1 MAPAFGGDV
10 DRGWVYREVL
20 LPFWLL
26 RLGGSDT
33 SDQQSVSY
41 DRWSLALQ
49 PGRMCDVK
57 PKENPAAEGRFQSPE
72 VRRRQILDAATRL
85 AITDGL
91 ENTSI
96 ANVAE
101 AAGIAKGSIYLHYES
116 RHDLL
121 AGLQAD
127 LWRQM
132 LERPGEIITDEELTW
147 AAKLDAVVEHW
158 MRFEFD
164 RHDLYH
170 AVFHTVAT
178 DSDEPLVEARALL
191 GQLITAGT
199 DAGEFDLDGLD
210 HDVLLDFLLHGY
222 VGPCF
227 HHTDPERAVVNVQQ
241 LFRRT
246 VGATP

>member
-1 MAPAFGGDV
+1 M
-10 DRGWVYREVL
+10 
-20 LPFWLL
+20 
-26 RLGGSDT
+26 
-33 SDQQSVSY
+33 
-41 DRWSLALQ
+41 
-49 PGRMCDVK
+49 MCDVT
-57 PKENPAAEGRFQSPE
+57 PTEHPATEGRFQSPE
-72 VRRRQILDAATRL
+72 VRRRQILDAAARL
-85 AITDGL
+85 AVADGL

-96 ANVAE
+96 AKVAE

-132 LERPGEIITDEELTW
+132 LERPGEIIADEELTW
-147 AAKLDAVVEHW
+147 AVKLDAVVEHW

-178 DSDEPLVEARALL
+178 DSDEPLGEARALL
-191 GQLITAGT
+191 GQLVAAGAA
-199 DAGEFDLDGLD
+199 AGEFDLDGLD
-210 HDVLLDFLLHGY
+210 HDVVLEFLLHGY
-222 VGPCF
+222 IGPCF
-227 HHTDPERAVVNVQQ
+227 HHTDPETAVANVQQ

-246 VGATP
+246 VAATS

>member
-1 MAPAFGGDV
+1 MPSPTNG
-10 DRGWVYREVL
+10 E
-20 LPFWLL
+20 P
-26 RLGGSDT
+26 
-33 SDQQSVSY
+33 
-41 DRWSLALQ
+41 
-49 PGRMCDVK
+49 
-57 PKENPAAEGRFQSPE
+57 EGRFQSPE
-72 VRRRQILDAATRL
+72 VRRRQILDAAARL
-85 AITDGL
+85 AVVDGL

-96 ANVAE
+96 ANVAN
-101 AAGIAKGSIYLHYES
+101 AAGIAKGSIYLHYGS

-132 LERPGEIITDEELTW
+132 LERPREIVADDELTW
-147 AAKLDAVVEHW
+147 SAKLDAVVEHW

-178 DSDEPLVEARALL
+178 DSQEPLGEARVLL
-191 GQLITAGT
+191 GQLIAAGVA
-199 DAGEFDLDGLD
+199 AGEFDLDGLD
-210 HDVLLDFLLHGY
+210 HDVVLEFLLHGY

-227 HHTDPERAVVNVQQ
+227 HHTDPGMAVVTVQQ

-246 VGATP
+246 VGATS